1 MPVVKAVANG
11 KITNKHNNMKRNIQ
25 DWQIRGGFT
34 MNNWRLEVKEKNA
47 WRVEAESHSTVE
59 LLKIAHGLTE

>member
-1 MPVVKAVANG
+1 
-11 KITNKHNNMKRNIQ
+11 MKRNIQ
-25 DWQIRGGFT
+25 DWQIRGGFN

-47 WRVEAESHSTVE
+47 WRVEPEHESTVE